1 MTKSKRCTAWAIAG
15 ARLCSGAFLQITLV
29 RLPPFFTSLRAKLVA
44 VALLLLLVPLVGFRF
59 VQEMERYLREGHRE
73 VLVSAAKLLSATLSD
88 RPQLFV
94 PPVSGPDAQRE
105 NDDAERTSLLAMF
118 GATEPSIAAG
128 LGGAYVPSEEVQRI
142 LAVVAGNASRTWV
155 VDSESRV
162 RGLAGRLDG
171 AGSSDLYSPLAR
183 FNLAVSRTLAAW
195 LPSARDESIALTPQ
209 QSQALV
215 MDQVE
220 RALRGEPTQ
229 RVRTGNDRT
238 GPIVSVAQPIWIGER
253 IVGAVVLE
261 ETSSSVQALR
271 RSALESVLVVS
282 GAILMMVLIVLAGF
296 AWRITARV
304 RRLQREADAAID
316 AHGRIRGGIA
326 PEIGGLDRRDEIG
339 ALANTL
345 STTLERLKRYNA
357 HLEQLAG
364 RLSHELRTPLAVV
377 RSSLDN
383 LKQTGVVPGE
393 NPYLVRADEGIQR
406 LANLIARLSESTQLE
421 RMLESA
427 ERELID
433 LTQLVGGCVRG
444 YEQAY
449 APRKF
454 ELSVPEQKAPM
465 HAVPDALVQML
476 DKLVQNANDFAP
488 EGKPIR
494 IALAAHSSWYEIR
507 VENDGAPIPADLL
520 PRLGGSL
527 VSGRADAGSKGGH
540 LGLGLFVARII
551 AEFHGGSIRAEN
563 LADGTGVA
571 FTAILAR

>member
-1 MTKSKRCTAWAIAG
+1 MK
-15 ARLCSGAFLQITLV
+15 
-29 RLPPFFTSLRAKLVA
+29 LPSIFSSLRAKLVA
-44 VALLLLLVPLVGFRF
+44 VALLLFLVPLVGYRF

-88 RPQLFV
+88 RPQLFLA
-94 PPVSGPDAQRE
+94 PNSGPDAQRE
-105 NDDAERTSLLAMF
+105 SDDVERQNLLALF
-118 GATEPSIAAG
+118 GATEPIVAAG
-128 LGGAYVPSEEVQRI
+128 LGGAYVPSDEVQRI
-142 LAVVAGNASRTWV
+142 LAVVAGNASRMWV
-155 VDSESRV
+155 VDADSKV
-162 RGLAGRLDG
+162 RGLAGQLDA
-171 AGSSDLYSPLAR
+171 AGISKAYSPLAR
-183 FNLAVSRTLAAW
+183 FNLAVSRNLASW
-195 LPSARDESIALTPQ
+195 FPGNREGSVALSPQ

-229 RVRTGNDRT
+229 RVRTGNEQT
-238 GPIVSVAQPIWIGER
+238 GPIVSVAQPIWVGER

-271 RSALESVLVVS
+271 RSALESVFVVS

-345 STTLERLKRYNA
+345 STTLERLKNYNA

-383 LKQTGVVPGE
+383 LKQTGVVPDE
-393 NPYLVRADEGIQR
+393 NQYLARADEGIRR
-406 LANLIARLSESTQLE
+406 LASLIARLSESTQLE
-421 RMLESA
+421 RMLENA

-433 LTQLVGGCVRG
+433 LAQLVDGCVRG

-454 ELSVPEQKAPM
+454 DLRDPGQKAPM

-476 DKLVQNANDFAP
+476 DNLVQNANDFAP
-488 EGKPIR
+488 DGKAIR
-494 IALAAHSSWYEIR
+494 ISLAAHSSWYEIC
-507 VENDGAPIPADLL
+507 VENDGATIPAELL
-520 PRLGGSL
+520 PQLGSSL
-527 VSGRADAGSKGGH
+527 VSGRSDAGTKGGH
-540 LGLGLFVARII
+540 LGLGLFVVRIV
-551 AEFHGGSIRAEN
+551 AEFHGGSLRAEN
-563 LADGTGVA
+563 LRGDTGVA

>member
-1 MTKSKRCTAWAIAG
+1 M
-15 ARLCSGAFLQITLV
+15 RLPAFLA
-29 RLPPFFTSLRAKLVA
+29 SLRAKLVA
-44 VALLLLLVPLVGFRF
+44 VALLLLLVPFVGFRF
-59 VQEMERYLREGHRE
+59 VQEMEQYLREGHRE

-88 RPQLFV
+88 RPQLFAS
-94 PPVSGPDAQRE
+94 PAAGPDAQRE
-105 NDDAERTSLLAMF
+105 GDDAERQNLLALF
-118 GATEPSIAAG
+118 GAAEPNIAAG

-142 LAVVAGNASRTWV
+142 LAVVAGNASRMWV
-155 VDSESRV
+155 VDAESRV
-162 RGLAGRLDG
+162 RGLAGRLD
-171 AGSSDLYSPLAR
+171 ASGSTEAYSPLAR
-183 FNLAVSRTLAAW
+183 FNLAVSRTLATL
-195 LPSARDESIALTPQ
+195 LPSGRAESIALTPQ

-229 RVRTGNDRT
+229 RIRTGNDQT
-238 GPIVSVAQPIWIGER
+238 GPIVSVAQPIWVGER

-261 ETSSSVQALR
+261 ETSSSVQTLR
-271 RSALESVLVVS
+271 RSALESVFVVS
-282 GAILMMVLIVLAGF
+282 GAILMVVLLVLAGF

-383 LKQTGVVPGE
+383 FKQTGAVAHE
-393 NPYLVRADEGIQR
+393 DLYLARADEGIRR
-406 LANLIARLSESTQLE
+406 LAALIARLSESTQLE
-421 RMLESA
+421 RMLEHA
-427 ERELID
+427 DKDVID
-433 LTQLVGGCVRG
+433 LAKLVTGCVRG

-449 APRKF
+449 APRRF
-454 ELSVPEQKAPM
+454 ELEVPDRASPIR
-465 HAVPDALVQML
+465 AVPDALVQLL
-476 DKLVQNANDFAP
+476 DKLIQNANDFAP
-488 EGKPIR
+488 AEKPIR
-494 IALAAHSSWYEIR
+494 VGLYAHSSWYEIR
-507 VENDGAPIPADLL
+507 IENDGPLIPADLL
-520 PRLGGSL
+520 PALGSSMVTGRSD
-527 VSGRADAGSKGGH
+527 SGDKGGH
-540 LGLGLFVARII
+540 LGLGLFIARII

-563 LADGTGVA
+563 LPEGTGVA
-571 FTAILAR
+571 FSAVLAR